1 MGLAVGQSLF
11 HSSGGAEV
19 DDDIAL
25 AVQFFQAVIHGDT
38 VLLAVLHI
46 NACHNTAVLPLCD
59 HIAQD
64 MAHTAANALNH
75 NICHSFYPFFLRYNT
90 AKCPENRLPGHFT

>member
-11 HSSGGAEV
+11 HSNGGAEV

-25 AVQFFQAVIHGDT
+25 AVQFFQAVIHGDA

-46 NACHNTAVLPLCD
+46 NACHNTAVIPLCD

-64 MAHTAANALNH
+64 MAHTAANALDH
-75 NICHSFYPFFLRYNT
+75 DFRHS
-90 AKCPENRLPGHFT
+90 